1 MDGAGRTYE
10 AWAAG
15 NFTPEQLADPA
26 IGGRMADPDGD
37 GLTNGQEFLAG
48 TDPWNANSVLQVTKV
63 RRTAEGLEL
72 GWNSVPG
79 KTYRIAISQSMM
91 GPFFPLEEAIV
102 AADSQTI
109 VILPVDFQDRQLYFQ
124 VILADDAE

>member
-1 MDGAGRTYE
+1 
-10 AWAAG
+10 
-15 NFTPEQLADPA
+15 
-26 IGGRMADPDGD
+26 
-37 GLTNGQEFLAG
+37 
-48 TDPWNANSVLQVTKV
+48 
-63 RRTAEGLEL
+63 
-72 GWNSVPG
+72 
-79 KTYRIAISQSMM
+79 MM